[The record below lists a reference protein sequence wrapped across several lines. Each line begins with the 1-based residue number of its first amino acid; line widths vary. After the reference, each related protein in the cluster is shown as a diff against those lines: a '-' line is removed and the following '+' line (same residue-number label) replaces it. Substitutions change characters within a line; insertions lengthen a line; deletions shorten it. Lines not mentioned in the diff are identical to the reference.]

1 MDKLSPPEF
10 TSVADGATG
19 SPQHPS
25 PAEPDRAIVLE
36 ALAQAGDWRR
46 QVVVHRE
53 LAVRAA
59 HRAFRRAAWP

>member
-1 MDKLSPPEF
+1 MDKLPLPELIR
-10 TSVADGATG
+10 ADGGAPG
-19 SPQHPS
+19 SAPGPAA
-25 PAEPDRAIVLE
+25 AEPDRAMVLE

>member
-1 MDKLSPPEF
+1 MDKHPLPTYTDMVDGGAAGVPR
-10 TSVADGATG
+10 TS
-19 SPQHPS
+19 SLE
-25 PAEPDRAIVLE
+25 PARELVLE
-36 ALAQAGDWRR
+36 AVAQAVDWRR

>member
-1 MDKLSPPEF
+1 MDDKPLSPCID
-10 TSVADGATG
+10 VVDGAAG
-19 SPQHPS
+19 SPQDAS
-25 PAEPDRAIVLE
+25 PPEPDRATVLE
-36 ALAQAGDWRR
+36 ALAQAADWRR